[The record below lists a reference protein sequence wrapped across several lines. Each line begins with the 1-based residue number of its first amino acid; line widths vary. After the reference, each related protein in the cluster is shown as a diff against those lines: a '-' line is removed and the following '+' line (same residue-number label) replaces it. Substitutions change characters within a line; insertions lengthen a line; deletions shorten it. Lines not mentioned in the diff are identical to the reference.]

1 MGSRALDC
9 LEIVHMAVKNRELMM
24 GWVGRGKMGVG
35 DDRKSL
41 LVLECCPKR
50 WVGRARARPV
60 ERA

>member
-1 MGSRALDC
+1 
-9 LEIVHMAVKNRELMM
+9 MAVKNRELMM

-41 LVLECCPKR
+41 LILECCPKC
-50 WVGRARARPV
+50 WVGRARACPV